1 MDRTEIL
8 GNRSRRCSTSGI
20 HALVPSSALALL
32 LLVAATCAVAQSS
45 RGNREERALRKSN
58 PIYLELDERRVVDR
72 TLVERI
78 RCRQGVVI
86 VRWFGRTALVY
97 CELHARPSPPLRL

>member
-1 MDRTEIL
+1 MDRTDIL
-8 GNRSRRCSTSGI
+8 T
-20 HALVPSSALALL
+20 SSALAPL
-32 LLVAATCAVAQSS
+32 LLVATCAIAQS
-45 RGNREERALRKSN
+45 RGDREERVLRRSN

-78 RCRQGVVI
+78 RCEQGVLI

-97 CELHARPSPPLRL
+97 CELHARPSPLRL